1 MLKKSL
7 LILAAT
13 AILLPP
19 GVSGVNAY
27 SSREGRVSSETTQRA
42 SSRQHADKPQ
52 ARQRA
57 RQRSQSP
64 RTQSRRG
71 QSQRAQSQRSQSQ
84 RSRPRAQSRQQSRAP
99 QQSQARQQAPAQQ
112 RAQAAATQRPV
123 QRIRIEGQP
132 RRVTPPSRMG
142 DQQGFDASRRQQS
155 NFQQTR
161 VRSVA
166 EQQVARDSRGSRQ
179 SARQQSRSTTRAVRQ
194 AGRQQTRAVVR
205 GRTDSSQRTVRRG
218 ATSYDYDDA
227 ARYNAHRARG
237 DARNARVDRYRDRG
251 GNRYRDTHRRAD
263 PYQPRVRRNFGRNY
277 GFGRGFGW
285 DPFFS
290 PFRNNVFFG
299 FGGFYSGP
307 RLGWGV
313 GLYDPI
319 WPYWGGFYN
328 TYNYHSYFGHWPF
341 SRGFYHRRANWAW
354 AHPHNHYHYGDYCP
368 GFHVDDG
375 HHFGHADY
383 RHTGGGNA
391 AGTLLGAVVGGI
403 IGAEIDGGRNRTA
416 GAIAGAVIGGALGNA
431 ATRPRQPVAPSGGTY
446 QPYSSGA
453 RFDENGRHVYETRPY
468 EPPEEIRTCMRYEYV
483 GDNYRCTKW
492 TVEYVH
498 NDTR

>member
-1 MLKKSL
+1 MLKRSL

-19 GVSGVNAY
+19 GVNGAKAY
-27 SSREGRVSSETTQRA
+27 SSLENRERATSQRA
-42 SSRQHADKPQ
+42 SSREQADKPQ
-52 ARQRA
+52 SRQRA
-57 RQRSQSP
+57 RQRSQS
-64 RTQSRRG
+64 RRG
-71 QSQRAQSQRSQSQ
+71 QSQRARSQSAQSQRSQS
-84 RSRPRAQSRQQSRAP
+84 
-99 QQSQARQQAPAQQ
+99 
-112 RAQAAATQRPV
+112 RAQAAPTQRATERV
-123 QRIRIEGQP
+123 RSQGHS
-132 RRVTPPSRMG
+132 RRVTPPSRAQV
-142 DQQGFDASRRQQS
+142 QQNFQAQQNFDATRRQQGTV
-155 NFQQTR
+155 QQTR
-161 VRSVA
+161 VREVS
-166 EQQVARDSRGSRQ
+166 EQQAARDSRSVRQ
-179 SARQQSRSTTRAVRQ
+179 ATRQTTRQTARQQTRSTTRAVRQ
-194 AGRQQTRAVVR
+194 AGRQQNLTAAR
-205 GRTDSSQRTVRRG
+205 GRTDSSLRTVRRG
-218 ATSYDYDDA
+218 STRYDYNDA
-227 ARYNAHRARG
+227 ARYNAFRARG
-237 DARNARVDRYRDRG
+237 DARNARIDRYRDRG

-263 PYQPRVRRNFGRNY
+263 PHQPRVRRNFGRNF
-277 GFGRGFGW
+277 GFGFGW

-307 RLGWGV
+307 RLGWGF

-328 TYNYHSYFGHWPF
+328 TYNYHAYFGHWPF

-368 GFHVDDG
+368 GFHADDG

-383 RHTGGGNA
+383 RHSGGGSA

-416 GAIAGAVIGGALGNA
+416 GAIAGAVVGGALGNA
-431 ATRPRQPVAPSGGTY
+431 ATRPRQPAAPSGGTY

-453 RFDENGRHVYETRPY
+453 RFDERGRHVYETRPY